1 MQKLNKITLLSLLF
15 VSAFSYSQETGPS
28 KEVTVQS
35 INKYM
40 NEAVG
45 MKTYNLCFDDDGNYS
60 NRCSENTI
68 TVNSFGLDKISRIAT
83 VTTPD
88 GNYSSTTEYTLMNW
102 GNLTQISVDS
112 SENLSMDKEIV
123 WISLDFASKILYNSF
138 STVGSGNRTGDYSD
152 YYYGL
157 VIFIPRNRVE
167 ACLKAL
173 NHLKEISKVDDPF
186 DDH

>member
-1 MQKLNKITLLSLLF
+1 MQHLKKITLLSLLF

-83 VTTPD
+83 VTAPD

-102 GNLTQISVDS
+102 GNISKISVDS
-112 SENLSMDKEIV
+112 SENLSMDKEMV
-123 WISLDFASKILYNSF
+123 WISIDFSSKVLYNSF
-138 STVGSGNRTGDYSD
+138 YTAGATGDYSD
-152 YYYGL
+152 YYNGL

-173 NHLKEISKVDDPF
+173 NHLKELSKVDDPF